1 MTDAFQALEPH
12 LAQGIAAIRSFQN
25 EIERRTDEIETAK
38 QVPAD
43 LVENLRDHRLFA
55 MAIPKSLGGDQCDV
69 AEILQAIEEASYA
82 DSAVGWLA
90 MIYLTTATT
99 ASSLSPEWAEKIYGA
114 KNRVPITAGATAPTG
129 KGKVVDGGVEVTGRW
144 QWGSGTHHADWIC
157 GGTMVQDGDDM
168 LRFPTG
174 EPMVHVM
181 YFEKSQVKLHDN
193 WDPSGLRGTGS
204 VDFEVENAFV
214 PEGRWTVLGASKRT
228 IDAPLYR
235 FPFFGLFAAAVA
247 SVPLGIARRAVDD
260 FAELAR
266 KKIPAW
272 QKKTINE
279 SSLTQLELGKA
290 EALVEGAHR
299 YLAHTVEEVWA
310 KMVAGEKPSLEDR
323 RQLRMAA
330 THATLMCAEAV
341 DKLYN
346 AGGGT
351 SVQGYCSMQRHF
363 RDIHTAT
370 QHRMVGIGALQLAG
384 NIKLTDKAPGAT
396 QL

>member
-1 MTDAFQALEPH
+1 MAEAVQALDPVTPV
-12 LAQGIAAIRSFQN
+12 GISAIRALKDD
-25 EIERRTDEIETAK
+25 IEKRIDETEAAK
-38 QVPAD
+38 CVPSD
-43 LVENLRDHRLFA
+43 LVEALRDRRLFS
-55 MAIPKSLGGDQCDV
+55 MAIPKSLGGEESDV
-69 AEILQAIEEASYA
+69 LDILQAIQEASYS

-90 MIYLTTATT
+90 MIYLTTAST
-99 ASSLSPEWAEKIYGA
+99 AAMLPPEWAQKIYRA
-114 KNRVPITAGATAPTG
+114 DNRVPISAGATAPTG
-129 KGKVVDGGVEVTGRW
+129 KGTVVDGGVSVTGRW

-157 GGTMVQDGDDM
+157 GGTLVKEGDDIR
-168 LRFPTG
+168 RFPTG

-181 YFEKSQVKLHDN
+181 FFEKSQVKLHDN

-204 VDFEVENAFV
+204 VDFEVEEAFV
-214 PEGRWTVLGASKRT
+214 PEGRWTVLGGSQRT

-247 SVPLGIARRAVDD
+247 SVPIGIARRAVDD
-260 FAELAR
+260 FADLAR

-279 SSLTQLELGKA
+279 SSLTQMELGQA
-290 EALVEGAHR
+290 EAMVESAQRGLSHGVA
-299 YLAHTVEEVWA
+299 EVWD
-310 KMVAGEKPSLEDR
+310 KLCAGETASLEDK
-323 RQLRMAA
+323 RQLRMLA
-330 THATLMCAEAV
+330 TSATLLCTQAV

-351 SVQGYCSMQRHF
+351 SVHSNCSMQRHF

-370 QHRMVGIGALQLAG
+370 AHRMVGTGVLQLAG
-384 NIKLTDKAPGAT
+384 GIKLTDKAPGAT

>member
-1 MTDAFQALEPH
+1 MTEAVREFEPKLSRGLAAARALR
-12 LAQGIAAIRSFQN
+12 A
-25 EIERRTDEIETAK
+25 EIESRTDEIEAAK
-38 QVPAD
+38 CVPAD
-43 LVENLRDHRLFA
+43 LVDRLNQSGLFS
-55 MAIPKSLGGDQCDV
+55 MAIPKFLGGDEADLL
-69 AEILQAIEEASYA
+69 EILQTIEDTSYA

-99 ASSLSPEWAEKIYGA
+99 SAALSPDWAQKIYTV
-114 KNRVPITAGATAPTG
+114 KDRTPISAGATAPTG
-129 KGKVVDGGVEVTGRW
+129 KGTIVDGGVEVTGRW
-144 QWGSGTHHADWIC
+144 QWGSGSHHADWIC
-157 GGTMVQDGDDM
+157 GGTLVQDGDDVR
-168 LRFPTG
+168 RFPNG

-181 YFEKSQVKLHDN
+181 YFDKSQVHLHDN

-204 VDFEVENAFV
+204 VDFEVDKVFV
-214 PEGRWTVLGASKRT
+214 PEGRWTVLGGSKRI
-228 IDAPLYR
+228 IDGPLYR

-247 SVPLGIARRAVDD
+247 SVPLGIARRAVED
-260 FAELAR
+260 FSELAR

-279 SSLTQLELGKA
+279 SSITQLELGRA
-290 EALVEGAHR
+290 EAMVEGAHR
-299 YLAHTVEEVWA
+299 YLHHAVGEVWD
-310 KMVAGEKPSLEDR
+310 KVVAGDKVTLEDR

-330 THATLMCAEAV
+330 TQSTLQCADAV

-351 SVQGYCSMQRHF
+351 SIQGHCSMQRHF

-384 NIKLTDKAPGAT
+384 ALKLTDKTPGAT

>member
-1 MTDAFQALEPH
+1 MTEAVQAVEADAPIGLAAARALRH
-12 LAQGIAAIRSFQN
+12 
-25 EIERRTDEIETAK
+25 EIEKRSDEAEASK
-38 QVPAD
+38 CVPAD
-43 LVENLRDHRLFA
+43 LVEKLNEHRLFS
-55 MAIPKSLGGDQCDV
+55 MAIPKSLGGEECHVLD
-69 AEILQAIEEASYA
+69 ILQAIEEASYA

-90 MIYLTTATT
+90 MIYSTTATT
-99 ASSLSPEWAEKIYGA
+99 SAALDPAWAAKIYDA
-114 KNRVPITAGATAPTG
+114 KNQVPISAGATAPTG
-129 KGKVVDGGVEVTGRW
+129 KGKKVDGGVEVTGRW
-144 QWGSGTHHADWIC
+144 QWGSGAHHADWIC
-157 GGTMVQDGDDM
+157 GGTLVQDGDDIK
-168 LRFPTG
+168 RFPSG

-214 PEGRWTVLGASKRT
+214 PEGRWTVLGGSKRV
-228 IDAPLYR
+228 IDGPLYR

-260 FAELAR
+260 FSELAR

-279 SSLTQLELGKA
+279 SSITQLELGRA
-290 EALVEGAHR
+290 EALMEGAHR
-299 YLAHTVEEVWA
+299 YLAHTVGEVWD
-310 KMVAGEKPSLEDR
+310 KLEAGDHATLEDR

-330 THATLMCAEAV
+330 TQATFMCTEAV
-341 DKLYN
+341 DKLYD

-351 SVQGYCSMQRHF
+351 SVQGHCSLQRHF

-370 QHRMVGIGALQLAG
+370 QHRMVGPGALQLAG

>member
-1 MTDAFQALEPH
+1 MTEAVQALEPQI
-12 LAQGIAAIRSFQN
+12 AQGVAVIRALQGDIEDRIGETEAA
-25 EIERRTDEIETAK
+25 K
-38 QVPAD
+38 CVPGD
-43 LVENLRDHRLFA
+43 LVEKLRDHRVFS
-55 MAIPKSLGGDQCDV
+55 MAIPKSLGGEECDV
-69 AEILQAIEEASYA
+69 ADILQAIEEASYA

-99 ASSLSPEWAEKIYGA
+99 ASALPPDWAEKIYGS

-129 KGKVVDGGVEVTGRW
+129 RGKVVDGGIEVTGRW

-157 GGTMVQDGDDM
+157 GGTMVQDGDDIK
-168 LRFPTG
+168 RFPSG

-204 VDFEVENAFV
+204 VDFEVEKAFV
-214 PEGRWTVLGASKRT
+214 PEGRWTILGGSKRI
-228 IDAPLYR
+228 IDGPLYR

-260 FAELAR
+260 FAKLAR

-290 EALVEGAHR
+290 EAMVEGAHR
-299 YLAHTVEEVWA
+299 YLAHAVEEVWE
-310 KMVAGEKPSLEDR
+310 KMVAGAKPTIEDR

-370 QHRMVGIGALQLAG
+370 QHRMVGIGSLQLAG
-384 NIKLTDKAPGAT
+384 SIKLTNKAPGAT

>member
-1 MTDAFQALEPH
+1 MSEAVQTIAPAASP
-12 LAQGIAAIRSFQN
+12 AIAAIRELRS
-25 EIERRTDEIETAK
+25 EIERRTDEIEAAK
-38 QVPAD
+38 CVPAD
-43 LVENLRDHRLFA
+43 LVAALNDRRVFG
-55 MAIPKSLGGDQCDV
+55 MAIPKSLGGEECDV
-69 AEILQAIEEASYA
+69 PEILQAIEEASYA
-82 DSAVGWLA
+82 DSSVGWLA

-99 ASSLSPEWAEKIYGA
+99 AAALSPDWAKKVYDA
-114 KNRVPITAGATAPTG
+114 HRRVPIAAGATAPTG
-129 KGKVVDGGVEVTGRW
+129 KGKIVDGGVEVTGRW

-157 GGTMVQDGDDM
+157 GGTMVQDGDDIR
-168 LRFPTG
+168 RFPNG

-214 PEGRWTVLGASKRT
+214 PEGRWTVLGGSKRV
-228 IDAPLYR
+228 IDSPLYR

-260 FAELAR
+260 FSELAR

-279 SSLTQLELGKA
+279 SSVTQLELGRA
-290 EALVEGAHR
+290 EAMVEGAHR
-299 YLAHTVEEVWA
+299 YLGHTVAEVWD
-310 KMVAGEKPSLEDR
+310 KMVAGEKASIEDR

-330 THATLMCAEAV
+330 SHATIMCTEAV

-351 SVQGYCSMQRHF
+351 SVHGHCSMQRHF

-370 QHRMVGIGALQLAG
+370 QHRMVGIGSLQLAG
-384 NIKLTDKAPGAT
+384 NIRLTDKAPGVT